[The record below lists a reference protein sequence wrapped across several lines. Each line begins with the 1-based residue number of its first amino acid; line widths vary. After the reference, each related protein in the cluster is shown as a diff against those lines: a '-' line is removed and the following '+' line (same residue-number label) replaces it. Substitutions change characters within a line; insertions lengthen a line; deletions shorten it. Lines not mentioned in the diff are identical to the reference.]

1 MFLCALFRVM
11 VLDEIDELGMEN
23 LVEVFSWT
31 SLPSSKLI
39 LIGEHLD
46 V

>member
-1 MFLCALFRVM
+1 M
-11 VLDEIDELGMEN
+11 LDEIDELGIEN

-39 LIGEHLD
+39 LIGEHLSM
-46 V
+46 